1 MDTRTMVDRLRRI
14 EDKKDDLVE
23 RAERFFNERQGGKVV
38 PVDQTQLQNLLRL
51 ALSTTSVKEMELF
64 IRYQEARHKKWRDN
78 NFGANLRKEIEELA
92 NESPDIK
99 LDIVRLFIG
108 YFVREARFRR
118 PEGE

>member
-23 RAERFFNERQGGKVV
+23 RAERFFNKRKEQGGKVV
-38 PVDQTQLQNLLRL
+38 PVEPTQLQNLLRL

-64 IRYQEARHKKWRDN
+64 IRYQEARHEEWRDN
-78 NFGANLRKEIEELA
+78 NFGANLREEIEKLA

-118 PEGE
+118 P